1 VSDVSIRGYRAGDE
15 HGIVDLFHRRFHPD
29 RTLEHW
35 RWKFRDHPLGRGL
48 VSVAVDRHGG
58 ISAHCAGYPTLLVD
72 ARPRSDPG
80 TPQALPCL
88 HIGDV
93 MADPCAVRAGLSGSV
108 FESTFRHLR
117 QQVRSADMP
126 FMYGVAAGAID
137 RFYARKM
144 QRGTVAPIA
153 YRRCAPVPFAERI
166 QLTGADNHGLS
177 VERVE
182 RPTVEFDELFHR
194 VGARYGV
201 LARRDAA
208 YVGWRYS
215 GCPDRVHCV
224 YALRSGGRIAG
235 WSVFRRVGSRLVWGD
250 ALIDPAHA
258 DGTALLLD
266 EALRRQGAG
275 RVDVVEAWFPA
286 HPDWWERQLDRLGF
300 TTSDEPQGLK
310 LVYVC
315 ATGEPVDPSQM
326 AGSLYYTMGD
336 TDLF

>member
-29 RTLEHW
+29 RTLAHW

-48 VSVAVDRHGG
+48 VSVAVDRHGV
-58 ISAHCAGYPTLLVD
+58 IIAHCGGYPTLLVD
-72 ARPRSDPG
+72 ARPRAGPRTSRS
-80 TPQALPCL
+80 LPCL

-93 MADPCAVRAGLSGSV
+93 MADPRAARPGLSGSA

-117 QQVRSADMP
+117 QQTRAAGIP
-126 FMYGVAAGAID
+126 FMYGVVAGASD

-144 QRGTVAPIA
+144 QRGTVAPVA
-153 YRRCAPVPFAERI
+153 YRRCDPAPFAERAHFA
-166 QLTGADNHGLS
+166 GANNHGLS

-182 RPTVEFDELFHR
+182 RPTADFDELFHR
-194 VGARYGV
+194 VRAGYGV

-208 YVGWRYS
+208 YVGWRYCR
-215 GCPDRVHCV
+215 CPDRVHRV
-224 YALRSGGRIAG
+224 YALWSGGRIAG
-235 WSVFRRVGSRLVWGD
+235 WSVFRRVGSCLVWGD
-250 ALIDPAHA
+250 ALIDPAYP
-258 DGTALLLD
+258 DGAALLLD
-266 EALRRQGAG
+266 EALRDQDAE

-286 HPDWWERQLDRLGF
+286 HPDWWQRQLERLGF
-300 TTSDEPQGLK
+300 ITSDEPKGLK

-315 ATGEPVDPSQM
+315 AAGEPIDPSQM
-326 AGSLYYTMGD
+326 ADTLYYTMGD